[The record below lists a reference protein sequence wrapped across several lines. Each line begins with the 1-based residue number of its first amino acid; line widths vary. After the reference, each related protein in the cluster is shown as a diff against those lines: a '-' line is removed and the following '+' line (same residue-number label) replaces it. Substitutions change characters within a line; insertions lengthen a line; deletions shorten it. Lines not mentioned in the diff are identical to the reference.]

1 MDLTYQIKKM
11 KSDFL
16 VEIKRVFLIE
26 KIEKPQSKY
35 LFRVHTAHYW
45 TEDINQATQFETEK
59 KAEDFLMEEVRDNK
73 KTFYKINPYY
83 FKK

>member
-1 MDLTYQIKKM
+1 MELTYQVKKM

-26 KIEKPQSKY
+26 RIENPQLKY
-35 LFRVHTAHYW
+35 LFRVHNAHYW
-45 TEDINQATQFETEK
+45 TDDINQATQFETEK
-59 KAEDFLMEEVRDNK
+59 KADDFLMEEVRDNK
-73 KTFYKINPYY
+73 KTFYKINSYY